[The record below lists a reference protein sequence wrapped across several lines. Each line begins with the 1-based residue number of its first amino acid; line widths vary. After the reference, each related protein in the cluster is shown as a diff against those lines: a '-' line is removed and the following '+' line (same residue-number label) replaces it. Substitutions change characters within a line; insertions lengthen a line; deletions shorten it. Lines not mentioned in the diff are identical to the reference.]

1 MPSGQ
6 SNRGMSCL
14 PSSISTSQRS
24 AISSDAATA
33 PGIAANDSSISSVDF
48 RKNSFVSKLIF
59 GCASVDL
66 VCTHSS
72 AAWW

>member
-1 MPSGQ
+1 M
-6 SNRGMSCL
+6 

-24 AISSDAATA
+24 AISRELASAS
-33 PGIAANDSSISSVDF
+33 GMSLNDSAISSEDL

-72 AAWW
+72 AAWWW